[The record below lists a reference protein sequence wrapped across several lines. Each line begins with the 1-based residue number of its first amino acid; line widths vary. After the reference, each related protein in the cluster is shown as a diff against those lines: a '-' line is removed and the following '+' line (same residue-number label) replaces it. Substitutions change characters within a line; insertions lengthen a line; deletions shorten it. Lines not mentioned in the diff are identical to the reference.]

1 MTTRPPHTDY
11 AGRSVTSPGRD
22 LDATDDD
29 APDSGS
35 GRFGRELTPV
45 EHSHEIRLARVEAAT
60 VRIETSYEARGA
72 MPDTAWAM
80 RVDSRFDDLA
90 ARVKV
95 CEDERDRRNR
105 WAPVVKWAKGIGG
118 GAVVTALVWAV
129 MQIGAHG
136 RSQRDSEIQADTI
149 RTLVRDVRQM
159 QLDFAADHALLF
171 QHLRPDHQP

>member
-35 GRFGRELTPV
+35 GRFGREFTPV
-45 EHSHEIRLARVEAAT
+45 DALGVRLAAVEAAT
-60 VRIETSYEARGA
+60 IRHDAQLAEASTAAASREWQQMRADIEQAKADARLC
-72 MPDTAWAM
+72 
-80 RVDSRFDDLA
+80 R
-90 ARVKV
+90 
-95 CEDERDRRNR
+95 EQQERSQR

-129 MQIGAHG
+129 TQIGAHG
-136 RSQRDSEIQADTI
+136 RSTRDAEIQADTI